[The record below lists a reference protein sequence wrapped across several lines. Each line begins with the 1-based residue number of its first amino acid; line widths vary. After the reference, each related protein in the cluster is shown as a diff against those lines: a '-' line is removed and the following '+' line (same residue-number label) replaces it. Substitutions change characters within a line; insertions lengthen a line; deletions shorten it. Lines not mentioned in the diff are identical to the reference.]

1 MANYGRITQ
10 GASWVEIEFRRRGRK
25 ITLSGTETAV
35 AIHAYLR
42 SQGTATN
49 GVRATLYDAGT
60 NALAYMSDVVTSF
73 TDTTGQW
80 RTFTIASS
88 IAAGDYWL
96 TIFCEAISGGGN
108 TVQIATDTVAA
119 DANLYEGWFNDGT
132 VWPSQSASLSGLANA
147 ENTENISL
155 YLETAS
161 GATQAPRSS
170 AFLRMLMNN

>member
-1 MANYGRITQ
+1 MALYGRTTQ
-10 GASWVEIEFRRRGRK
+10 GAAWIETEFRRTGRK

-35 AIHAYLR
+35 AIYAYLR

-49 GVRATLYDAGT
+49 GLRATLYNAGT
-60 NALAYMSDVVTSF
+60 SALAYQSDVLAGF

-80 RTFTIASS
+80 RAFAISAS

-96 TIFCEAISGGGN
+96 TIFAEGISGGGN
-108 TVQIATDTVAA
+108 TVQIANDVVAA
-119 DANLYEGWFNDGT
+119 DANLYERWFNDGT
-132 VWPSQSASLSGLANA
+132 VWPAQSASLSGLAEGDNV
-147 ENTENISL
+147 NNVSI
-155 YLETAS
+155 YLETSS